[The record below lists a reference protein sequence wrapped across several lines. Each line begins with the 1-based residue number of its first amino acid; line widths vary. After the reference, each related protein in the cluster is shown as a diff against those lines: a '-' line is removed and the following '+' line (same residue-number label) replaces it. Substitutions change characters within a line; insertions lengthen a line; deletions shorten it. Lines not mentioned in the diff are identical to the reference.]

1 MSGKTSRLPVLFLGH
16 GSPMNALAD
25 DSYTRALGALGERLG
40 KPEAV
45 LCVSAHWLTR
55 GLWTTGSPKPRTIH
69 DFGGFPEALYL
80 EKYPAPG
87 SPALAREVRAL
98 VGGEGGV
105 DEGEWG
111 LDHGAWTVLKFLYP
125 KADVPVVQLSLDYGA
140 PSRRHIETG
149 SKLRAL
155 RDKGVLIVASGN
167 IVHNLRRID
176 FSDDASPFD
185 WAVEFDAWA
194 KARLL
199 ARDLDALSDPHAV
212 PSGRLAVP
220 TSDHYDPMLV
230 ALGAGDERD
239 ALSWVREEIQN
250 GSIAMRS
257 FRLG

>member
-1 MSGKTSRLPVLFLGH
+1 MKPKTTRLPVLFLGH

-25 DSYTRALGALGERLG
+25 NDYTRALGALGAELG

-55 GLWTTGSPKPRTIH
+55 GLWTTGMPKPRTIH
-69 DFGGFPEALYL
+69 DFGGFPEALYD

-87 SPALAREVRAL
+87 SPALARDVRAL
-98 VGGEGGV
+98 VGGDGGV

-125 KADVPVVQLSLDYGA
+125 KADVPVVQLSVDYGA
-140 PSRRHIETG
+140 APRRHLETG
-149 SKLRAL
+149 AKLRSL

-176 FSDDASPFD
+176 FADDAEPMD
-185 WAVEFDAWA
+185 WAEEFDAWA
-194 KARLL
+194 KDRLL
-199 ARDLDALSDPHAV
+199 ARDADALAAPHAA

-220 TSDHYDPMLV
+220 TTDHYDPMLV
-230 ALGAGDERD
+230 ALGAGDEADR
-239 ALSWVREEIQN
+239 LSWVFERIQN
-250 GSIAMRS
+250 GSISMRS